1 MDVAELGWGLPERI
15 RKLFDLIDTNGIS
28 VASLDDTRFTVTE

>member
-1 MDVAELGWGLPERI
+1 LGAAGTL

-28 VASLDDTRFTVTE
+28 VSSLDDTRFTVTE